1 MSEPLGRQLVFTA
14 KAMRASFEDALEAAG
29 GTLATW
35 VVLGAL
41 GEEGGAISQ
50 SVLASKVRLEGA
62 TITHHVDRLEA
73 LGLVV
78 RRPDP
83 HDRRVRRLE
92 LTEAGAALRAR
103 LVAAATAFEARALAG
118 LSADERA
125 TLRALLARIG
135 ANLRAPG

>member
-1 MSEPLGRQLVFTA
+1 MSKSLLSNDMSEPLGRQLVFTA

-73 LGLVV
+73 LGLV
-78 RRPDP
+78 
-83 HDRRVRRLE
+83 
-92 LTEAGAALRAR
+92 
-103 LVAAATAFEARALAG
+103 AAATAFEARALAG

>member
-1 MSEPLGRQLVFTA
+1 MSKSLLSNDMSEPLGRQLVFTA

-41 GEEGGAISQ
+41 GA
-50 SVLASKVRLEGA
+50 
-62 TITHHVDRLEA
+62 
-73 LGLVV
+73 